1 MYTMTNLKDK
11 ELSQITGGFAF
22 VIPVAAILGF
32 LASDAWSLADEIAGG
47 ATSGWSLADKSHSL

>member
-1 MYTMTNLKDK
+1 MTNLKDK

-32 LASDAWSLADEIAGG
+32 LASDAWNHADEIAGG